1 MNKARE
7 ARAKA
12 EAEFVDRA
20 RAWAD
25 GNAKG
30 EADITR
36 IAYKTIDKV
45 KFEARSRNNAIAVN
59 RVAVEAVAKIRFSAK
74 TQGAKR
80 ERRWRMRQGKRLRL
94 R

>member
-12 EAEFVDRA
+12 EAEFVERE
-20 RAWAD
+20 RAWAEAK
-25 GNAKG
+25 AKG
-30 EADITR
+30 EAYVTR
-36 IAYKTIDKV
+36 IAYKTIYKV
-45 KFEARSRNNAIAVN
+45 KFEARSRNNANAVN

-74 TQGAKR
+74 IQGAKR